1 MMIRCRLSS
10 VKCGMLFSFRLGVL
24 SIKTICFSAILW
36 QRVKKGNGTPA
47 PPSAIMIADQT
58 QLWLTQ
64 FHEILTKRRKLLTA
78 NDVTLLT
85 FLPFW
90 RYGGRRGMYVSNS

>member
-1 MMIRCRLSS
+1 MLFRWMLVS
-10 VKCGMLFSFRLGVL
+10 VNCGTPFSFRLGML
-24 SIKTICFSAILW
+24 SLHTICFSTILW

-64 FHEILTKRRKLLTA
+64 FHEILTKKGGNFSRLT
-78 NDVTLLT
+78 TS
-85 FLPFW
+85 LPPS
-90 RYGGRRGMYVSNS
+90 RSCHSHVLADGAECS

>member
-10 VKCGMLFSFRLGVL
+10 VNCGTPFSFRLGML
-24 SIKTICFSAILW
+24 SIQTICFSTLLW

-64 FHEILTKRRKLLTA
+64 FHEILTKKCGNFYHLT
-78 NDVTLLT
+78 TS
-85 FLPFW
+85 LPFS
-90 RYGGRRGMYVSNS
+90 RYGGLRGMFVSIP